1 MYIISHC
8 MKKHTALPS
17 VKGQVTIP
25 AEIRD
30 KYHID
35 KSTPLVIEDKGK
47 GVITLKVMKMVDPD
61 AIEFYEDKKN
71 MSIHFKNG
79 VDCDTL
85 IDLIDEID
93 G

>member
-1 MYIISHC
+1 

-61 AIEFYEDKKN
+61 AIEFYEDDER
-71 MSIHFKNG
+71 MSLHFKNG
-79 VDCDTL
+79 VDPQV
-85 IDLIDEID
+85 IIDEIQRID